1 MQSWK
6 RPLTGTVQIL
16 TRRRVWMSAVVSGFL
31 CSGYFISSW
40 AQEVL
45 APSSEDKR
53 IARTVSAMLEE
64 NHVSGKRLNDEAGQR
79 GFAAFIK
86 DLDPRKIY
94 FLQSDVDEFAKL
106 QTTLDDNLR
115 AGDVSFAFKVYAR
128 FMQRVE
134 ERTKWAN
141 ELLDKPID
149 FTVDEELSTDFDNIR
164 FCHNND
170 EAKEMWRKWVKYD
183 VLVLKTTEKISEAEA
198 IAKLHKRYNGR
209 LKRYKN
215 TSHDDLLEIFVSA
228 MTSAFDPH
236 TSYMSKATLDNF
248 EIAMRLNLDGIG
260 ATLGND
266 DEGYCVVSAIIP
278 GGAADKDGRLKAKD
292 KIVSVGEGEEGEMID
307 IVDARIND
315 VVAKIRGKAGTVVR
329 LGVIADGK
337 TEKQI
342 MRIVRAKVELKDSE
356 AHGEVIEV
364 GAKPDG
370 SPWRVGVI
378 DVPSFYMDMEAA
390 RSGNPNYKSVT
401 RDVKKI
407 LDDFNAKKVDS
418 VVIDLRKNGG
428 GSLTEA
434 ISLTGLF
441 IDRGSMVQ
449 VKDSDQRVRSH
460 DDLDNGVSWDG
471 PLTVVI
477 SKLSASA
484 SEIFAGA
491 VQDYGR
497 GIIVGDSSTH
507 GKGTVQ
513 TVLDVGEQILRIA
526 PPKYGALKVTIQQFY
541 RPGGDSTQ
549 LRGVLSDV
557 IIPSMFEHIEGIAEG
572 DLDYALA
579 FDKVPSA
586 RFPKVNKVSDEIL
599 TNLKNASKERIGAS
613 EDFGKLNQRIEKY
626 TEQRKKKRIPLNEAA
641 FLAQRAELDADKEDE
656 KLFEDTL
663 GSSRGKAPAIRRD
676 FYLDE
681 VMAITNDYCRLLKE
695 SPPVAQRGEK
705 RFEKTP

>member
-6 RPLTGTVQIL
+6 RPLAGTVQIL
-16 TRRRVWMSAVVSGFL
+16 ARRRVWMSAVVTSFL
-31 CSGYFISSW
+31 FSGYLISSW
-40 AQEVL
+40 AQEIL
-45 APSSEDKR
+45 APTGDDKR
-53 IARTVSAMLEE
+53 IARAVSSMLEL
-64 NHVSGKRLNDEAGQR
+64 NHVSAKPLTDEMGQR
-79 GFAAFIK
+79 GFAAFVK
-86 DLDPRKIY
+86 DLDPRKVY
-94 FLQSDVDEFAKL
+94 FLQSDIDEFGKF
-106 QTTLDDNLR
+106 QTSLDDMIR
-115 AGDVSFAFKVYAR
+115 SGDVKFAFNFFGR
-128 FMQRVE
+128 FLQRVE

-141 ELLDKPID
+141 EWLDKPHD
-149 FTVDEELSTDFDNIR
+149 FTVDEEISTDFDNLR
-164 FCHNND
+164 FCHSD
-170 EAKEMWRKWVKYD
+170 EEAKELWRKWVKYD
-183 VLVLKTTEKISEAEA
+183 LLILKTTEKLSEADA

-215 TSHDDLLEIFVSA
+215 TSHDDLLEIFVSS

-236 TSYMSKATLDNF
+236 TSYMSRATEENF
-248 EIAMRLNLDGIG
+248 LITMRLNLDGIG
-260 ATLGND
+260 ATLSND
-266 DEGYCVVSAIIP
+266 DEGYCVVAAIVP
-278 GGAADKDGRLKAKD
+278 GGAADKDGRIKAKD
-292 KIVSVGEGEEGEMID
+292 KIVSVGEGEEGEMVD
-307 IVDARIND
+307 VVDARIND
-315 VVAKIRGKAGTVVR
+315 VVSKIRGKAGTVVR
-329 LGVIADGK
+329 LGVIPEGK

-342 MRIVRAKVELKDSE
+342 LRIVRAKVELKDSE
-356 AHGEVIEV
+356 AHGEVLEV
-364 GAKPDG
+364 GAKADG

-418 VVIDLRKNGG
+418 VVLDLRKNGG

-441 IDRGSMVQ
+441 IDHGSVVQ
-449 VKDSDQRVRSH
+449 VKDPDQKVRSH
-460 DDLDNGVSWDG
+460 DDLDNGVAWDG

-484 SEIFAGA
+484 SEILAGA

-497 GIIVGDSSTH
+497 GIVVGDSSTH

-513 TVLDVGEQILRIA
+513 TILDVGEHVIRFA
-526 PPKYGALKVTIQQFY
+526 PPKFGALKVTIQQFY

-557 IIPSMFEHIEGIAEG
+557 VIPSMIEHVDGIAEG

-579 FDKVPSA
+579 FDKVPPA
-586 RFPKVNKVSDEIL
+586 RFSKVNKTSSAIL
-599 TNLKNASKERIGAS
+599 TNLKNASKERVATN
-613 EDFGKLNQRIEKY
+613 EEFVKLNARIEKY
-626 TEQRKKKRIPLNEAA
+626 TEQKKKKRIPLNEKV

-663 GSSRGKAPAIRRD
+663 GSGRGKVPAIKRD
-676 FYLDE
+676 FYLEE
-681 VMAITNDYCRLLKE
+681 VMAITNDYCRQLKE
-695 SPPVAQRGEK
+695 MPPVAQRSEK
-705 RFEKTP
+705 RYEKTP